1 MCIDIYSNIKVLR
14 GFQVLYTNIFNRVNL
29 QLTVEQN
36 PVIPN
41 INNSANIIQ
50 YIIRVNNCIYSIKN
64 CQNV

>member
-1 MCIDIYSNIKVLR
+1 MLR

-29 QLTVEQN
+29 QLMVEQN

-41 INNSANIIQ
+41 INNGANIIQ

>member
-29 QLTVEQN
+29 QLTVKQN

-41 INNSANIIQ
+41 INNGANIIQ

>member
-1 MCIDIYSNIKVLR
+1 MCINIYRNIKVLR

-41 INNSANIIQ
+41 IHNGANIIQ